1 MSSMRTSGHGLAP
14 ASHRQHSGNQL
25 LLILVKI
32 VQCRYWG
39 HWAVSHTALATSMD
53 TATIESKLDKLL
65 LVNNGDERRDD
76 RGGRGGRIR
85 QLLQELIDS
94 EIKYVED
101 LKEVNFNS
109 ILNSYKLSQICRDY
123 IHSRPDDKNIF
134 YSLDRKY
141 FKSARR
147 PGGADNAGAELERR
161 APSTAE

>member
-1 MSSMRTSGHGLAP
+1 M
-14 ASHRQHSGNQL
+14 
-25 LLILVKI
+25 
-32 VQCRYWG
+32 
-39 HWAVSHTALATSMD
+39 SHTALATSMD

-65 LVNNGDERRDD
+65 LVNNGDESRDD
-76 RGGRGGRIR
+76 RGERGGRIR

-123 IHSRPDDKNIF
+123 IHSQPDDKNIF

-147 PGGADNAGAELERR
+147 PGGADNAGAELECR